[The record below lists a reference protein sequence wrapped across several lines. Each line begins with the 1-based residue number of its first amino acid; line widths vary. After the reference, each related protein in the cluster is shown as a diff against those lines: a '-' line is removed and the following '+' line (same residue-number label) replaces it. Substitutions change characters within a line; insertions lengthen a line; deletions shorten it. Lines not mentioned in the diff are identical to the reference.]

1 MWSNS
6 NSKGSEQDLDMIWIF
21 SSIKPWGGLNNSQKI
36 SIEVIF
42 MNVNLDDLTCMQ
54 KFEDPMQVAFGL
66 DLMIKENL
74 NMNFELGLHCSY
86 TVVAL

>member
-1 MWSNS
+1 
-6 NSKGSEQDLDMIWIF
+6 
-21 SSIKPWGGLNNSQKI
+21 
-36 SIEVIF
+36 

-74 NMNFELGLHCSY
+74 NMNFELSLHCSY